1 MKFKKLSSLLFA
13 FVFAFAFLVAGCSN
27 GSDDSNSAEE
37 QSGTITLSAE
47 ATSATV
53 GDVVSLS
60 VSFSGWSENPT
71 AVDVYVKE
79 SSDALKTGVAVS
91 AGKIT
96 LDTSHFEAGTYNLY
110 VASGSVK
117 SNSIEVTLTKNALK
131 APAGL
136 AVAASTETNTVK
148 VTWTNNGAQRYW
160 IYYNTSDDTATATCA
175 STYKTSGT
183 YGCEI
188 TLSAS
193 GTYYFWIK
201 AADGYDSTDPASAF
215 SDSVSYD
222 FTYTSL
228 SAPTGLAVAASTET
242 NTVKVTWT
250 NNGAQRYWIYYNTSD
265 DTATATCAS
274 TYKTSGTYGCEITL
288 SASGTYYFW
297 IKAADGYDSTDKT
310 SDFSDSVS
318 YDFTYTSLSAPTG
331 LAVAASTETNTVKV
345 TWTNNGAQRY
355 WIYYNTSDDT
365 ATATCAST
373 YKTSGTYGCEIT
385 LSASGTYYFWIK
397 AADGYDSTDKTS
409 DFSSSIS
416 YNFIYSN

>member
-13 FVFAFAFLVAGCSN
+13 FVFAFAFLVISCSN
-27 GSDDSNSAEE
+27 DSTEE
-37 QSGTITLSAE
+37 QSSTIMLSAE

-60 VSFSGWSENPT
+60 VSFSGWSANPT

-79 SSDALKTGVAVS
+79 SSDALKNGVAVS

-131 APAGL
+131 APTGL

-148 VTWTNNGAQRYW
+148 VTWTNNGAKRYW

-175 STYKTSGT
+175 SRSGISGT
-183 YGCEI
+183 YGYEI

-201 AADGYDSTDPASAF
+201 AADGYNSTDPASAF

-228 SAPTGLAVAASTET
+228 SAPTGLAVAASTKT

-250 NNGAQRYWIYYNTSD
+250 NNGAKKYWIYYNTSD

-274 TYKTSGTYGCEITL
+274 RSGISGTYGYEITL

-297 IKAADGYDSTDKT
+297 IKAADGYNSTDPA
-310 SDFSDSVS
+310 SAFSDSVS

-331 LAVAASTETNTVKV
+331 LAVAASTKTNTVKV
-345 TWTNNGAQRY
+345 TWTNNGAKKY

-365 ATATCAST
+365 ATATCASRSGI
-373 YKTSGTYGCEIT
+373 SGTYGCEII

-416 YNFIYSN
+416 YNFTYSN

>member
-79 SSDALKTGVAVS
+79 SSDALKNGVAVS
-91 AGKIT
+91 AEKIT

-136 AVAASTETNTVK
+136 EVAASTETNTVK
-148 VTWTNNGAQRYW
+148 VTWTNNGAKNYW

-175 STYKTSGT
+175 SRFGSSGT
-183 YGCEI
+183 YGCKI

-201 AADGYDSTDPASAF
+201 AADGYYTTDAASAF
-215 SDSVSYD
+215 SDSVSYE

-250 NNGAQRYWIYYNTSD
+250 DNGANDYWIYYNTSD

-274 TYKTSGTYGCEITL
+274 RYGSSGTYGCKITL

-297 IKAADGYDSTDKT
+297 IKAADGYYSTDKT

-318 YDFTYTSLSAPTG
+318 YNFTY
-331 LAVAASTETNTVKV
+331 
-345 TWTNNGAQRY
+345 
-355 WIYYNTSDDT
+355 
-365 ATATCAST
+365 
-373 YKTSGTYGCEIT
+373 
-385 LSASGTYYFWIK
+385 
-397 AADGYDSTDKTS
+397 
-409 DFSSSIS
+409 
-416 YNFIYSN
+416 SN

>member
-79 SSDALKTGVAVS
+79 SSDALKNGVAVS

-201 AADGYDSTDPASAF
+201 AADGYDSTDKTSDF

-228 SAPTGLAVAASTET
+228 SAPAGLAVAASTET

-250 NNGAQRYWIYYNTSD
+250 DNGAQRYWIYYNTSD

-297 IKAADGYDSTDKT
+297 IKAADGY
-310 SDFSDSVS
+310 
-318 YDFTYTSLSAPTG
+318 Y
-331 LAVAASTETNTVKV
+331 
-345 TWTNNGAQRY
+345 
-355 WIYYNTSDDT
+355 
-365 ATATCAST
+365 
-373 YKTSGTYGCEIT
+373 
-385 LSASGTYYFWIK
+385 
-397 AADGYDSTDKTS
+397 STDKTS